1 MDELLAWLKH
11 QNGGLRTYIEFQQ
24 RAARLASE
32 QGEHAALFQLLSAL
46 SGRFASSYDG
56 MPLPVDVA
64 NKALIQLTQLAE
76 TAADTMK
83 RPPEDQ
89 LRLLNDIAQADLG
102 SSKG

>member
-1 MDELLAWLKH
+1 MDELLAWLEH

-32 QGEHAALFQLLSAL
+32 QSEYAAFFQLLSAL

-64 NKALIQLTQLAE
+64 NKTLLQLINLAK
-76 TAADTMK
+76 AAACTMTL
-83 RPPEDQ
+83 PPEEQ
-89 LRLLNDIAQADLG
+89 LRLLNKIAQTDLG
-102 SSKG
+102 SSTG